1 MYLWVRIQTRTV
13 EDLLLVTSVCS
24 YVKYTLT
31 FAIHWYHNHWSKK
44 THHNKVSFKNTCISY
59 NLIPKEH
66 HWLTTAKIQPVLHWA
81 ASRSEWDKHMIQLL
95 PTQEACV
102 LQDYNIEKTTSI
114 IWMRQQDRNDN
125 KHVLHCF
132 RLWHQLSFYKSQS
145 ANKQL
150 VKINRQLLFP
160 YKPRAM
166 LHSLLKQKV
175 VLK

>member
-1 MYLWVRIQTRTV
+1 MSNTHWP
-13 EDLLLVTSVCS
+13 LLFIDT
-24 YVKYTLT
+24 TT
-31 FAIHWYHNHWSKK
+31 TDKK
-44 THHNKVSFKNTCISY
+44 NHHNKVSFKNTCISY

-95 PTQEACV
+95 PTQEASV

-166 LHSLLKQKV
+166 LNNLLKQKV
-175 VLK
+175 VLNSLTNYTWTYLKSIS